1 MFSVRLKKRIS
12 RNTADT
18 TFKVSKSSVGGMESS
33 MELKLVFTNL
43 VKDVPFYRK
52 LDLYF

>member
-1 MFSVRLKKRIS
+1 
-12 RNTADT
+12 
-18 TFKVSKSSVGGMESS
+18 

-52 LDLYF
+52 LDLYFQIYIQLKAGKDEDGTDHI